1 MLNAQC
7 VYLVVLEKEHELLE
21 DKPVTVWSGQ
31 RVVQVTLERGSMWV
45 MGGWVRS

>member
-21 DKPVTVWSGQ
+21 DKPVTAWSGQ
-31 RVVQVTLERGSMWV
+31 RVVQVTLEEVPCGSWEA
-45 MGGWVRS
+45 G